1 VIKQL
6 VTETDSAKKGK
17 LFEIG
22 RLPTCIAEA
31 SSEEYAVPVA
41 K

>member
-1 VIKQL
+1 MMKQL

-17 LFEIG
+17 LLKRG
-22 RLPTCIAEA
+22 MLPTCITAA